1 MNILGN
7 NAGDQLYK
15 ALKVT
20 LVALVTYIQAKTGL
34 LGKALNLASAISYSA
49 SLIDTIITP
58 LVPKENRQILTFVG
72 KLNNILNGVVKMLTT
87 EIEINVFSDS
97 VFTWKNDMAVN
108 IESQMA
114 DRVMNNQEFKYKGF
128 NRYSINFKPED
139 VDATDIAHARSLFH
153 PMLQNYVLRDIASDS
168 TWMYNI
174 LDDSS
179 VRITGYIS
187 NVASNVLTIPSTL
200 TISNKSYNVV
210 SIGDYAFA
218 GDNNNYQ
225 EIILPSTIQD
235 IGQYAF
241 YNCKSLKKINLPN
254 SLTSIGKGAFAI
266 EEENNKEYGL

>member
-1 MNILGN
+1 
-7 NAGDQLYK
+7 
-15 ALKVT
+15 
-20 LVALVTYIQAKTGL
+20 
-34 LGKALNLASAISYSA
+34 
-49 SLIDTIITP
+49 
-58 LVPKENRQILTFVG
+58 
-72 KLNNILNGVVKMLTT
+72 
-87 EIEINVFSDS
+87 
-97 VFTWKNDMAVN
+97 MAVN

-266 EEENNKEYGL
+266 EEENNKEYGLESVNLPNNLTQIDDYAFMNNARLSTINIPSSVSLIGQGVLQGTNITQITGTSKYKWENDVLVAKDNDQYRIIYVNPNAKEFL